1 MEYKDASLNE
11 IEAFDIESFT
21 DKSFIKWEDGT
32 TAFNVYTMGQNIAH
46 DMWADGYFDEDDI
59 IIYESDILDWINDKF
74 KNIYCEIMKE
84 IKYQLIYNP
93 DINQGNINI
102 KDEVKL

>member
-1 MEYKDASLNE
+1 MEYKDADLNE
-11 IEAFDIESFT
+11 IETFDIESFT

-46 DMWADGYFDEDDI
+46 DMWVDGYFDEDDV

-102 KDEVKL
+102 KDEVKI